1 VSVVWAEDTDRYVQ
15 GLRAYQDGDVDSWLQ
30 LFSLGVIGAVGWM
43 TDISERIT
51 ALIREF
57 KTRVDTRGESVTVRV
72 IEDLPDYPIV
82 DSQTVA
88 GRYGVAA
95 QSAHAALV
103 RLETAGI
110 LSERAFA
117 RRRKGRPRRMLAAT
131 ELIEL
136 LA

>member
-1 VSVVWAEDTDRYVQ
+1 
-15 GLRAYQDGDVDSWLQ
+15 
-30 LFSLGVIGAVGWM
+30 
-43 TDISERIT
+43 
-51 ALIREF
+51 
-57 KTRVDTRGESVTVRV
+57 
-72 IEDLPDYPIV
+72 V

-88 GRYGVAA
+88 SRYGVAA

-110 LSERAFA
+110 LSERTFA